1 MWSTDCAQPNW
12 SRHRRH
18 GIENKRAYK
27 CNSTG
32 AAQSQDA
39 SDGVTRFYRHD
50 CQSGGYPCATQSRWK
65 MSLEQDFQMSAW
77 ASLSWNALD
86 ILFLLTASLSNGEP
100 EGGGVR
106 LLWKEGREALSILL
120 SVRLVRCA
128 PLKGYI
134 GWSEL
139 EVGRGGWGWGAL
151 LSTINFSVFQG
162 AIGAMVDQFIIL
174 VDVPDGW
181 MGKRRIKCHFLL
193 SSDP

>member
-100 EGGGVR
+100 EGWGGGGAFTLER
-106 LLWKEGREALSILL
+106 GEGSSLNTVVSPFSTLRA
-120 SVRLVRCA
+120 
-128 PLKGYI
+128 LKGLY
-134 GWSEL
+134 WVEW
-139 EVGRGGWGWGAL
+139 VRGWGAL
-151 LSTINFSVFQG
+151 LSTINVSVFQG

>member
-100 EGGGVR
+100 EGWGGGGGAFT
-106 LLWKEGREALSILL
+106 LEGGEGSSLNTVVSPFSTLRA
-120 SVRLVRCA
+120 
-128 PLKGYI
+128 LKGLDWLEWVRSWERGVAGGGGGRYYQQSMSVYFKVLSAL
-134 GWSEL
+134 WS
-139 EVGRGGWGWGAL
+139 
-151 LSTINFSVFQG
+151 I
-162 AIGAMVDQFIIL
+162 
-174 VDVPDGW
+174 
-181 MGKRRIKCHFLL
+181 
-193 SSDP
+193 SSSS